1 MEYFALLLSSGLVVG
16 AVYGL
21 VGMGFAIIYKATG
34 IVNFAQGELLMLI
47 AYIAF
52 SIAQS
57 LSLSFL
63 PLMLVTIPIAML
75 IGITLER
82 LFIRPMLGEPVF
94 SIVMVTVG
102 LAVILRGITIMIW
115 GPDPYEFPMEAA
127 SRVIMIGR
135 IPFYEVQ
142 LYALATLAIVTI
154 GAWAFFRFTRLGIA
168 MRAVAANEGAAMLM
182 GIEVSRIHMIAW
194 GLSAAIAALAG
205 VLFAA
210 LFKLGPTI
218 WFEGLRSFPAVILGG
233 LDSVLGA
240 ALGGLVVGVIENMA
254 QGYMGQGL
262 REIAG
267 FIVIVVILMIR
278 PYGLF
283 GSRDIERV

>member
-34 IVNFAQGELLMLI
+34 IVNFAQGELLMLT

-210 LFKLGPTI
+210 SFKLGPTI

-267 FIVIVVILMIR
+267 FVVIVVILMIR

>member
-1 MEYFALLLSSGLVVG
+1 MEYFTLLLSSGLVVG

-21 VGMGFAIIYKATG
+21 VGMGFAVIYKATG
-34 IVNFAQGELLMLI
+34 IVNFAQGELLMLT

-142 LYALATLAIVTI
+142 LYALATLAIVSI
-154 GAWAFFRFTRLGIA
+154 GAWAFFRFTRLGTA

-267 FIVIVVILMIR
+267 FVVIVGILMIR

-283 GSRDIERV
+283 GSRDIQRV

>member
-1 MEYFALLLSSGLVVG
+1 
-16 AVYGL
+16 
-21 VGMGFAIIYKATG
+21 
-34 IVNFAQGELLMLI
+34 
-47 AYIAF
+47 
-52 SIAQS
+52 
-57 LSLSFL
+57 
-63 PLMLVTIPIAML
+63 
-75 IGITLER
+75 
-82 LFIRPMLGEPVF
+82 
-94 SIVMVTVG
+94 
-102 LAVILRGITIMIW
+102 
-115 GPDPYEFPMEAA
+115 
-127 SRVIMIGR
+127 
-135 IPFYEVQ
+135 
-142 LYALATLAIVTI
+142 
-154 GAWAFFRFTRLGIA
+154 LGIA
-168 MRAVAANEGAAMLM
+168 MRAVAANESAAMLM

-267 FIVIVVILMIR
+267 FVVIVVILMVR